1 MLIRAHCVSKPI
13 VNEFRLIINSVK
25 LKNIKWL
32 PLTKRQGGWQF
43 GSATGI

>member
-1 MLIRAHCVSKPI
+1 MLISAHCVLKPL
-13 VNEFRLIINSVK
+13 VNELRLIINSVK
-25 LKNIKWL
+25 LKNVIWL